1 MRALGRASSRRSSSH
16 RLRSRVARASRARR
30 VGAIERA
37 RDFLLFARR
46 SASASAASSSGIAAA
61 PSPARTRIDAA
72 LARRIASRPTVCSL
86 DVAAA
91 RSAPSRPSLAAA
103 PISGAETV
111 TSRHIH
117 ARRDD
122 GLVESFADGTKIFAP
137 RGFERALFAECGFGA
152 DQHGQDAT
160 KAAVRACRNAIEFNS
175 VPSVRAVVPG
185 GYAKMKIHVQL
196 GVPENAKVDAG
207 RVREVFPYGEVV
219 DVQIDTGGLRAR
231 SWISIPAQ
239 GDANDDFLICVAC
252 VTVGY

>member
-1 MRALGRASSRRSSSH
+1 MRAATRAAP
-16 RLRSRVARASRARR
+16 RVARALA
-30 VGAIERA
+30 
-37 RDFLLFARR
+37 
-46 SASASAASSSGIAAA
+46 AAA
-61 PSPARTRIDAA
+61 P
-72 LARRIASRPTVCSL
+72 RRPRPRSRPF
-86 DVAAA
+86 AA
-91 RSAPSRPSLAAA
+91 
-103 PISGAETV
+103 T
-111 TSRHIH
+111 
-117 ARRDD
+117 RRDD
-122 GLVESFADGTKIFAP
+122 GLVESFEDGTKIFAP